1 VGFVLAASTAFA
13 VGGAFMKAAGG
24 FTRPW
29 PTVAVVA
36 LFVLGAFL
44 LSCAVQTSGLTTAYT
59 IGLGIEAIL
68 AIVLGVHLFG
78 EHLSPAKLIGVAL
91 ILVGVAGLRLG

>member
-1 VGFVLAASTAFA
+1 VLAASMAFA
-13 VGGAFMKAAGG
+13 VGGAFMKAADG

-44 LSCAVQTSGLTTAYT
+44 LTCAVQKSGLSTAYT
-59 IGLGIEAIL
+59 IGLAVEAIVS
-68 AIVLGVHLFG
+68 IILGVRLFG

-91 ILVGVAGLRLG
+91 ILVGVAGVRFG